1 MENEEAGI
9 YSPEHEQQLISPEE
23 VEEHQNPPVFLLQNP
38 YKRIQEWEL
47 RRSKIALP
55 VQN

>member
-47 RRSKIALP
+47 RRSQIALP